1 MAGHSKWANIK
12 HRKAAQDARRSKIWT
27 RIIKDLTIAARDGGP
42 DPASNPALRLAIQN
56 AKGANMPKEN
66 MERAIKKGS
75 GSEAANLQELTYEGY
90 GPGGVGIFVEA
101 TTDNL
106 YRTVANVRLYFSK
119 HGGSLGTNGSLSHVF
134 SRKGIFEIPMKEISQ
149 HDAEQLELALIE
161 GGAEDVQFTDD
172 MLLIITS
179 FEDYGNMQQ
188 TLANLQIQ
196 ASNTQLQRIPLS
208 TTKLELEE
216 AKKVLTLIDKLEE
229 DDDISSVYH
238 NLELTD
244 ELAES
249 LL

>member
-66 MERAIKKGS
+66 VERAIKKGS
-75 GSEAANLQELTYEGY
+75 GGEAAHLQELTYEGY
-90 GPGGVGIFVEA
+90 GPGGVGIFIEA

-106 YRTVANVRLYFSK
+106 NRTVANVRLYFSK
-119 HGGSLGTNGSLSHVF
+119 GGGSLGTNGSLSFVF
-134 SRKGIFEIPMKEISQ
+134 TRKGIFEIPLSEISQ
-149 HDAEQLELALIE
+149 HNPEELELALIE
-161 GGAEDVQFTDD
+161 GGAEDMQFTDEI
-172 MLLIITS
+172 LIITTG
-179 FEDYGNMQQ
+179 FEDYGSMQH
-188 TLANLQIQ
+188 TLAGLNILPT
-196 ASNTQLQRIPLS
+196 NTQLQRIPLN
-208 TTKLELEE
+208 TVKPELED

-229 DDDISSVYH
+229 DEDISSVYH

-244 ELAES
+244 ELADS
-249 LL
+249 LQ